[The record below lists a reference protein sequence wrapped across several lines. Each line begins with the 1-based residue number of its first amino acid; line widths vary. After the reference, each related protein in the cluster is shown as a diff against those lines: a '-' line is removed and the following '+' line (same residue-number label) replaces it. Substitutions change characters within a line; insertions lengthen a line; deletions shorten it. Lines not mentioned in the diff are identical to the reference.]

1 MKAVRL
7 HAAQDLRLEEVEAP
21 SAPPRG
27 HVTLAVRAAG
37 ICGSDLHNFRTGQWI
52 TRSPSTAG
60 HEFCGRIIAV
70 GRDVT
75 GCRWAIWWQRIPA
88 SPAASARPA
97 AADAARSA
105 KRSALSARPAM
116 AALPRR

>member
-70 GRDVT
+70 GRDVN
-75 GCRWAIWWQRIPA
+75 GL
-88 SPAASARPA
+88 SVGDLV
-97 AADAARSA
+97 AADSRFTCG
-105 KRSALSARPAM
+105 RPG
-116 AALPRR
+116 RRRR